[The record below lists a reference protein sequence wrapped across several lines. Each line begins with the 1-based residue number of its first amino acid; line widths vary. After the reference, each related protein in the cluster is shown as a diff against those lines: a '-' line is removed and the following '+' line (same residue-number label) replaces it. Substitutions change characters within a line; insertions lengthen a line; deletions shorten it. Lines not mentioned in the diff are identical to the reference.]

1 LVQLT
6 EIFYSVQGEGRLVGM
21 PSVFVRTSGCNL
33 RCVWCDTP
41 YTSWAPE
48 GKRWSVREILGE
60 VAKYPSGH
68 IVVTGGE
75 PFLAVEIEE
84 LTAGMKAL
92 GAHIT
97 IETAATLFK
106 PVACDLVSMSPKLA
120 NSTPWRRARGKF
132 ARLHERAR
140 LNFKVMQQFIDI
152 YDYQL
157 KFVVNQKKDFNEIE
171 DVLGRLKNV
180 DRSRVLIMGQG
191 KTRKELRD
199 KTKWIIELC
208 KEHGFGYTPRL
219 HIELFGNRRGT

>member
-1 LVQLT
+1 M
-6 EIFYSVQGEGRLVGM
+6 IGM
-21 PSVFVRTSGCNL
+21 PSVFIRTSGCNL

-48 GKRWSVREILGE
+48 GQKWSVREILQE

-84 LTAGMKAL
+84 LTARMKAL

-120 NSTPWRRARGKF
+120 NSIPWRRAKGKF
-132 ARLHERAR
+132 AKMHEKTR
-140 LNFKVMQQFIDI
+140 LNFKVMQQFIDT

-157 KFVVNQKKDFNEIE
+157 KFVVNQRKDFDEIGDILE
-171 DVLGRLKNV
+171 RLKNV

-191 KTRKELRD
+191 RTRKELRD